1 MTKPFKTIVVGFDD
15 TKPARRALERASD
28 LAEAFGAKLVV
39 TSVAPILVG
48 IARSAG
54 PIDPVD
60 SPADH
65 REQLKDAR
73 ELLEARGLNAEY
85 VPAVGEPAD
94 TIVELAEERDADLI
108 VIGTRE
114 PGILERLLGQSVSE
128 RVAHETHR
136 DLLIVH

>member
-1 MTKPFKTIVVGFDD
+1 MKLKTIVVGFDD
-15 TKPARRALERASD
+15 TEPARRALERAAD

-48 IARSAG
+48 ATRGAG

-60 SPADH
+60 SPEEH
-65 REQLKDAR
+65 REQLQDAR
-73 ELLEARGLNAEY
+73 ELLEARSIEVDY

-94 TIVELAEERDADLI
+94 AIAELADDLDADLI
-108 VIGTRE
+108 VVGTRD

-128 RVAHETHR
+128 RVAHHAHR
-136 DLLIVH
+136 DVLIVH